1 MFPTFTQFEKWTVKK
16 SSFDQQTRRL
26 NFNHPGVHLNLQ
38 SSERILNFRN
48 LKMSVKDLENIFLS
62 LNTEFVDLKSK
73 IDVIIKKYEDLEYEL
88 NQRKCQF
95 KCSNCNKK
103 FENLSDLQDHK
114 KEEGTCQANF
124 KCEECGKAFRSENQ
138 LDIHKKKHVKY
149 ECEDCDF
156 EYNYEGLLE
165 KHNTAVHGNVKI
177 FCHYFNNDKECPFED
192 QCVFAHEESPVCKFG
207 AGCERIMCMFQHE

>member
-1 MFPTFTQFEKWTVKK
+1 M
-16 SSFDQQTRRL
+16 
-26 NFNHPGVHLNLQ
+26 HLNLQ
-38 SSERILNFRN
+38 SSERIPNFRN

-114 KEEGTCQANF
+114 KKEPV
-124 KCEECGKAFRSENQ
+124 KPILSVRSA
-138 LDIHKKKHVKY
+138 VK
-149 ECEDCDF
+149 
-156 EYNYEGLLE
+156 LS
-165 KHNTAVHGNVKI
+165 VV
-177 FCHYFNNDKECPFED
+177 
-192 QCVFAHEESPVCKFG
+192 
-207 AGCERIMCMFQHE
+207 RIS